1 MIENLPCDFYLISYR
16 EKLGNHN
23 KQTTQANECI
33 KDEKMP
39 QYSYNFKNPKI
50 VLLGVI
56 DILPSSG
63 YNVNMTLLLA
73 TGRVTNSSR
82 IPSVSISF
90 SAS

>member
-1 MIENLPCDFYLISYR
+1 MTFTLVLAR
-16 EKLGNHN
+16 RKVGNHN
-23 KQTTQANECI
+23 NQTTQANECI

-50 VLLGVI
+50 VLIGVV

-73 TGRVTNSSR
+73 TDSLTNSSR
-82 IPSVSISF
+82 IPSVSIRF